1 MMKLFD
7 RLQKLVEAAL
17 AIMLAVMM
25 CVVFAQTFT
34 RYIVF
39 HSIPWSEELSRFL
52 FVGIIVLGINLGI
65 SRNQMVRIDILDN
78 YLGGKA
84 VRYAEIIRNLIGL
97 VMNGAFAWP
106 TLQSSSCR
114 SLRWRSSAACC
125 SPSFRCCPP
134 GSRAFWR
141 KLSGP
146 GTHLCCK
153 TKAMACRF
161 RQAMAFSLLRAAIGT
176 SPAPPH
182 SRQFPAGASFS
193 R

>member
-97 VMNGAFAWP
+97 VMNGAFAYS
-106 TLQSSSCR
+106 TFDLIKIGQMQK
-114 SLRWRSSAACC
+114 
-125 SPSFRCCPP
+125 SPSLQLPMSVMYILLLVGFV
-134 GSRAFWR
+134 
-141 KLSGP
+141 L
-146 GTHLCCK
+146 
-153 TKAMACRF
+153 ACVSILLKIVQLIQEG
-161 RQAMAFSLLRAAIGT
+161 RQMR
-176 SPAPPH
+176 
-182 SRQFPAGASFS
+182 
-193 R
+193 

>member
-1 MMKLFD
+1 MTKLFD

-97 VMNGAFAWP
+97 VMNGAFAYS
-106 TLQSSSCR
+106 TFDLIKIGQMQK
-114 SLRWRSSAACC
+114 
-125 SPSFRCCPP
+125 SPSLQLPMSVMYILLLVGFV
-134 GSRAFWR
+134 
-141 KLSGP
+141 L
-146 GTHLCCK
+146 
-153 TKAMACRF
+153 ACVSILF
-161 RQAMAFSLLRAAIGT
+161 KIVQLIQEGRQMR
-176 SPAPPH
+176 
-182 SRQFPAGASFS
+182 
-193 R
+193 

>member
-39 HSIPWSEELSRFL
+39 HSISWSEELSRFL

-97 VMNGAFAWP
+97 VMNGAFAYS
-106 TLQSSSCR
+106 TFDLIKIGQMQK
-114 SLRWRSSAACC
+114 
-125 SPSFRCCPP
+125 SPSLQLPMSVMYILLLVGFV
-134 GSRAFWR
+134 
-141 KLSGP
+141 L
-146 GTHLCCK
+146 
-153 TKAMACRF
+153 ACVSILF
-161 RQAMAFSLLRAAIGT
+161 KIVQLIQEGRQMR
-176 SPAPPH
+176 
-182 SRQFPAGASFS
+182 
-193 R
+193 

>member
-65 SRNQMVRIDILDN
+65 SRNQMVRIDILDH

-97 VMNGAFAWP
+97 VMNGAFAYS
-106 TLQSSSCR
+106 TFDLIKIGQMQK
-114 SLRWRSSAACC
+114 
-125 SPSFRCCPP
+125 SPSLQLPMSVMYILLLVGFV
-134 GSRAFWR
+134 
-141 KLSGP
+141 L
-146 GTHLCCK
+146 
-153 TKAMACRF
+153 ACVSILF
-161 RQAMAFSLLRAAIGT
+161 KIVQLIQEGRQMR
-176 SPAPPH
+176 
-182 SRQFPAGASFS
+182 
-193 R
+193 

>member
-65 SRNQMVRIDILDN
+65 SRNQIVRIDILDN

-97 VMNGAFAWP
+97 AMNGAFAYS
-106 TLQSSSCR
+106 TFDLIKIGQMQK
-114 SLRWRSSAACC
+114 
-125 SPSFRCCPP
+125 SPSLQLPMSVMYILLLVGFV
-134 GSRAFWR
+134 
-141 KLSGP
+141 L
-146 GTHLCCK
+146 
-153 TKAMACRF
+153 ACVSILF
-161 RQAMAFSLLRAAIGT
+161 KIVQLIQEGRQMR
-176 SPAPPH
+176 
-182 SRQFPAGASFS
+182 
-193 R
+193 